1 MSRLQTTR
9 IDRLSHLLQTLAFCL
24 VIASL
29 KAYFEPGKAYAVSL
43 VYSVAIGTCIWALID
58 FGRDRVDP
66 GSPTGWPRGWRSVLL
81 LMVSIPLGF
90 AVGITLGDRWFG
102 WSSWQGLASQQL
114 LNSLILTVVAS
125 AVISYFFFTRG
136 QNSGLLRRAAEAR
149 REANEARLK
158 LLEAQLEPH
167 MLFNTLAN
175 LRMLIASDAPR
186 AEDMLD
192 HLVAYLRA
200 TLDGAR
206 AAWHPLADEFARLD
220 DYLALM
226 AVRMGDRLAYSLH
239 LPPALGDAPI
249 PPLLLQ
255 PLVENAIRHGL
266 EPQLAGGRI
275 DVLAET
281 DGDRIRVTVS
291 DTGRG
296 LGDGLQQPGFGT
308 RQVQERLATAWGDAA
323 DVRFLPLE
331 PRGTRVV
338 IRFPGE
344 RRR

>member
-1 MSRLQTTR
+1 VQTIR

-24 VIASL
+24 VVASL

-43 VYSVAIGTCIWALID
+43 VYSIAIGTCIWALID
-58 FGRDRVDP
+58 FGRDRIDP
-66 GSPTGWPRGWRSVLL
+66 GSATGWPRGWRSVLL
-81 LMVSIPLGF
+81 LMVSIPSGF
-90 AVGITLGDRWFG
+90 VVGITLGDRWFG
-102 WSSWQGLASQQL
+102 WSSWQEWPSHRL
-114 LNSLILTVVAS
+114 LDSLMLTVVAS
-125 AVISYFFFTRG
+125 AVISYFFYSRG
-136 QNSGLLRRAAEAR
+136 RSAGLLRRAAEAR
-149 REANEARLK
+149 RDANEARLK

-175 LRMLIASDAPR
+175 LRVLIATDAPR
-186 AEDMLD
+186 AEAMLD

-206 AAWHPLADEFARLD
+206 AAWHPLADEYARLD

-226 AVRMGDRLAYSLH
+226 AVRMGERLAYSLE
-239 LPPALGDAPI
+239 LPPALGKARI

-266 EPQLAGGRI
+266 EPQLAGGRV
-275 DVLAET
+275 DVTTTLE
-281 DGDRIRVTVS
+281 DGRIRIVVS

-296 LGDGLQQPGFGT
+296 LGKGLQQPGFGT
-308 RQVQERLATAWGDAA
+308 RQVYERLATAWGEAA

-331 PRGTRVV
+331 PQGTRVV
-338 IRFPGE
+338 IRLPISD
-344 RRR
+344 RK